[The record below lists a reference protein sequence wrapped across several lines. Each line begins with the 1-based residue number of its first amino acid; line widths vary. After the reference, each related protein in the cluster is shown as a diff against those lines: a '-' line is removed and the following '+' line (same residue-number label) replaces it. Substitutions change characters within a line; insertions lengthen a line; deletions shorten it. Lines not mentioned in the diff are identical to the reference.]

1 MAQIFFVTDPL
12 SLLVTILILRGL
24 ILYFLSMMVAL
35 MMHMSLLVEAFL
47 DKNGLIF
54 GFNYAHE
61 LFDLIESDLLN
72 FFFIE
77 LRQII

>member
-47 DKNGLIF
+47 DKNGFIF

-61 LFDLIESDLLN
+61 LFDLIESDLLH

-77 LRQII
+77 LWQII